1 MIKIIIYITFRI
13 MKTIISLFQLTFI
26 LLLVSGCG
34 NDTKNQQAGQ
44 AQKAELTFK
53 SRLISDT
60 ALYWWAHCPA
70 DVTGDGLDDLVFIN
84 QNSSGGYLAYLE
96 GHVGGELW
104 EEVVIAETP
113 PSGGLFASGDM
124 ECGDMDGDGD
134 MDVLGI
140 KHPGEWQDA
149 DAEAE
154 IYWYD
159 NPEWN
164 PLLVGTVPDAVKD
177 VSLADF
183 NEDGLLDMAVLTYDE
198 ASLSVFLQ
206 ETGEAWDRVFYVEQ
220 FGNLH
225 EGMGVG
231 DFDGDKDIDIVATG
245 HIFYH
250 PGVDLTGNWESENL
264 DEKWNNQTGDWS
276 RNGTKTF
283 VRDIDRDGRAE
294 IFIAHSERAG
304 YPLSMYSRSGDGS
317 WTEQVI
323 LDSIPA
329 CHTLQVFDFDLD
341 GAYDIL
347 AGINRGRAVNLG
359 FESYELMVLLSR
371 DNFTSFERKILTTKG
386 IYNGQAADYD
396 GDGDVDIFRYP
407 HHEAAE
413 FYLLENKIID

>member
-1 MIKIIIYITFRI
+1 
-13 MKTIISLFQLTFI
+13 MKTLASIFQLSAI
-26 LLLVSGCG
+26 LVLVSGCG
-34 NDTKNQQAGQ
+34 NGTKNQESGQ
-44 AQKAELTFK
+44 AQLAELTFK

-70 DVTGDGLDDLVFIN
+70 DLTGDGLTDLVFIN

-96 GHVGGELW
+96 GRIGSELW
-104 EEVVIAETP
+104 EEVMIAESP

-124 ECGDMDGDGD
+124 ECGDVDGDGD
-134 MDVLGI
+134 IDVLGI

-149 DAEAE
+149 GAEAE
-154 IYWYD
+154 IYWYE
-159 NPEWN
+159 NPDWK
-164 PLLVGTVPDAVKD
+164 PHLVGAVPDAVKD
-177 VSLADF
+177 VSLTDF
-183 NEDGLLDMAVLTYDE
+183 NKDGLLDMAVLTFDE
-198 ASLSVFLQ
+198 ASLSVFIH
-206 ETGEAWDRVFYVEQ
+206 EPGKAWDRVFYVEQ

-231 DFDGDKDIDIVATG
+231 DFDGDGNTDIVATG

-250 PGVDLTGNWESENL
+250 PGADLTENWEGENM

-283 VRDIDRDGRAE
+283 VRDIDGDGSSE
-294 IFIAHSERAG
+294 IFIAQSERAG
-304 YPLSMYSRSGDGS
+304 YPLSMYSRTGEGS
-317 WTEQVI
+317 WKEQVI

-347 AGINRGRAVNLG
+347 AGVNLGRAVNLG
-359 FESYELMVLLSR
+359 FDSYEVKVLLSR
-371 DNFTSFERKILTTKG
+371 EDFTSFEHKILSTKG

-407 HHEAAE
+407 HHEAID

>member
-1 MIKIIIYITFRI
+1 
-13 MKTIISLFQLTFI
+13 MKTIISLFLLTTI
-26 LLLVSGCG
+26 LLLVSGCNNG
-34 NDTKNQQAGQ
+34 AKKSQSEQAPL
-44 AQKAELTFK
+44 ADLTFK
-53 SRLISDT
+53 SRVISDT

-70 DVTGDGLDDLVFIN
+70 DVTGDGISDLVFIN

-96 GHVGGELW
+96 GRTDEELW

-134 MDVLGI
+134 IDVLGI

-149 DAEAE
+149 GAEAE
-154 IYWYD
+154 IYWYE
-159 NPEWN
+159 NPGWN
-164 PLLVGTVPDAVKD
+164 PHPVGTVPDAVKD
-177 VSLADF
+177 ISLADF
-183 NEDGLLDMAVLTYDE
+183 NKDGLLDMAVLTFDE
-198 ASLSVFLQ
+198 HTMSVFLQ
-206 ETGEAWDRVFYVEQ
+206 ETGEPWNRVFYVEQ

-231 DFDGDKDIDIVATG
+231 DFDGDGDTDIVATG

-250 PGVDLTGNWESENL
+250 PGNDLTKNWETENL
-264 DEKWNNQTGDWS
+264 NEKWNNQTGDWS
-276 RNGTKTF
+276 RNATKTF
-283 VRDIDRDGRAE
+283 VRDIDGDGSSE

-304 YPLSMYSRSGDGS
+304 YPLSMYSRTEEGS
-317 WTEQVI
+317 WKEQVI

-347 AGINRGRAVNLG
+347 AGVNRGRAVNLG
-359 FESYELMVLLSR
+359 FESYEVMVLLSR
-371 DNFTSFERKILTTKG
+371 DDFSSFDQKILTTGG

-407 HHEAAE
+407 DHEAIE
-413 FYLLENKIID
+413 YYLMENKIID